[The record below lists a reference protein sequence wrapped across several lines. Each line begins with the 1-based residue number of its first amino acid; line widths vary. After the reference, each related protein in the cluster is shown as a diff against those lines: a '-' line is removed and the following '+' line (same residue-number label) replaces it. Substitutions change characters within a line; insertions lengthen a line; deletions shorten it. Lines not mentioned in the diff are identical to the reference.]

1 MKTTTKASKKT
12 LNKNKQKPRT
22 KPKTQRNP
30 PKPQKN
36 PTQTKPNKQ
45 ENKKTKQK
53 NLFVLPPQGAVLDLL
68 VSLKHLFNQMFQT
81 NMKKI
86 PHCSEKHDSL
96 GLKISSL

>member
-12 LNKNKQKPRT
+12 LNKNKQKPRA

-30 PKPQKN
+30 PKPQTN
-36 PTQTKPNKQ
+36 QTKPNKQ